1 MIRLTFTFDVR
12 TVPYSRYLQ
21 IYHVIDLLIYI
32 KEIKVVY
39 FKAKL
44 MQLDLDMNN
53 VCSHFYLALAIS
65 VGSAVG
71 IFIAHHSN

>member
-12 TVPYSRYLQ
+12 TVPYSLYLQ

-32 KEIKVVY
+32 KEIRVVY

-53 VCSHFYLALAIS
+53 VVLIS
-65 VGSAVG
+65 
-71 IFIAHHSN
+71 I